1 MNQRQYVI
9 YVKKNNKNDTYKN
22 VFYYCLN
29 CKKNLCPL
37 CRDRHDRNHNII
49 EYEQK
54 NFICPEHEDYYSL
67 YCKACKKIYVLVA
80 KMSIQNVKLN
90 LQINY
95 YQKKKIWKIE

>member
-1 MNQRQYVI
+1 MI

-67 YCKACKKIYVLVA
+67 YCKTCKKNLC
-80 KMSIQNVKLN
+80 SGCQNEHTKCETKSLDKL
-90 LQINY
+90 LP
-95 YQKKKIWKIE
+95 